1 MIKGFG
7 AIFYKE
13 SKQIKRDK
21 TTLIF
26 IFLIPIM
33 QLLIFGYAINTTVS
47 DIKTVILNLDR
58 SQKSSKL
65 LWAFENSG
73 YFEVIKELQN
83 KEELIKAIVR
93 GDAKVGI
100 IIPEGYGREILGD
113 RSAQVAVLIDG
124 SDSSVASQA
133 QQAASLIGVR
143 LNADV
148 QNIKESSKSIDI
160 RTQMLFNPDSKTANF
175 MVPGLIAVILNI
187 TTVILT
193 SLSIVKEKERGTLE
207 QLLVTPIEPL
217 GLMLGKIAPFNIIA
231 FVQVIVVL
239 LLMRYLFEVPIN
251 GSILLLLFMSL
262 VYIFC
267 MLGLG
272 VLISTKAQNQ
282 MQAVQYAFLT
292 MLPAILLSGFMF
304 PRDEMPD
311 VIFLASY
318 IIPAT
323 YFIDIMRGIVL
334 RGADFWDLLHNFL
347 ALFGLGVL
355 FVVIAAKRFNKS
367 LG

>member
-1 MIKGFG
+1 MIKGFK

-13 SKQIKRDK
+13 SKQISRDRG
-21 TTLIF
+21 TLVF

-47 DIKTVILNLDR
+47 DIKTATLNLDR
-58 SQKSSKL
+58 SQKSSEL
-65 LWAFENSG
+65 VWSFQNSG
-73 YFEVIKELQN
+73 YFKVLKEVGS
-83 KEELIKAIVR
+83 KEELIQDIVK
-93 GDAKVGI
+93 GEIKVGI
-100 IIPEGYGREILGD
+100 VIPEDYAREIMAG
-113 RSAQVAVLIDG
+113 RSGSVLVLIDG

-133 QQAASLIGVR
+133 QQAASLIGLQANV
-143 LNADV
+143 AIQTIGEV
-148 QNIKESSKSIDI
+148 KKSVDI

-193 SLSIVKEKERGTLE
+193 SLSIVKEKEKGTLE
-207 QLLVTPIEPL
+207 QIFVTPVEPL
-217 GLMLGKIAPFNIIA
+217 GLILGKIAPFNIIA

-239 LLMRYLFEVPIN
+239 ILMRFLFGVPIS
-251 GSILLLLFMSL
+251 GSIVLLLAMSL

-272 VLISTKAQNQ
+272 MLISTKAENQ
-282 MQAVQYAFLT
+282 MQAIQYAFLT

-304 PRDEMPD
+304 PREGMPT
-311 VIFLASY
+311 IIYLISY
-318 IIPAT
+318 IVPAT

-334 RGADFWDLLHNFL
+334 RGADFWAVFDNFL
-347 ALFGLGVL
+347 ALLGLGTL
-355 FVVIAAKRFNKS
+355 FIAIAVKRFKKS
-367 LG
+367 L

>member
-1 MIKGFG
+1 MIRGFG

-13 SKQIKRDK
+13 SKQIFRDRG
-21 TTLIF
+21 TLIF

-47 DIKTVILNLDR
+47 DIKTAVVNFDR
-58 SQKSSKL
+58 TQKSSEL
-65 LWAFENSG
+65 LNNFQNSG
-73 YFEVIKELQN
+73 YFKIVKEVHSKDELSN
-83 KEELIKAIVR
+83 LIVK
-93 GDAKVGI
+93 GDIKVGI
-100 IIPEGYGREILGD
+100 LIPEDYSRHLLRGD
-113 RSAQVAVLIDG
+113 EAQVLVVIDG
-124 SDSSVASQA
+124 SDSTVATQA
-133 QQAASLIGVR
+133 QQAASLIGVKMSSE
-143 LNADV
+143 
-148 QNIKESSKSIDI
+148 NITNNQKKLDI
-160 RTQMLFNPDSKTANF
+160 RTQMLFNPDSKTPNF

-207 QLLVTPIEPL
+207 QILVTPIEPL

-231 FVQVIVVL
+231 FLQVVIVL
-239 LLMRYLFEVPIN
+239 LIMRFLFGVVIN
-251 GSILLLLFMSL
+251 GNIVLLLFMSL
-262 VYIFC
+262 AYIFC

-282 MQAVQYAFLT
+282 MQAIQYAFLT

-304 PRDEMPD
+304 PRDGMPLP
-311 VIFLASY
+311 IYLLSF

-334 RGADFWDLLHNFL
+334 RGAGFFDLLNDFL
-347 ALFGLGVL
+347 AILGLGII
-355 FVVIAAKRFNKS
+355 FITIAVKRFKKS
-367 LG
+367 LE

>member
-1 MIKGFG
+1 MIRGFK

-13 SKQIKRDK
+13 SKQISRDRG
-21 TTLIF
+21 TLIF

-47 DIKTVILNLDR
+47 DIKTATLNLDR
-58 SQKSSKL
+58 SQKSSEL
-65 LWAFENSG
+65 LWAFDNSG
-73 YFEVIKELQN
+73 YFKIVKEVSS
-83 KEELIKAIVR
+83 KEELVRDIVK
-93 GDAKVGI
+93 GDIKVGI
-100 IIPEGYGREILGD
+100 VIPENYSREILAK
-113 RSAQVAVLIDG
+113 RSGSVLVMIDG

-133 QQAASLIGVR
+133 QQAASLIG
-143 LNADV
+143 LNLNLST
-148 QNIKESSKSIDI
+148 QNIEVAQKSMDV

-207 QLLVTPIEPL
+207 QIFVTPVEPL
-217 GLMLGKIAPFNIIA
+217 GLILGKIAPFNIIA

-239 LLMRYLFEVPIN
+239 LLMRFLFGVPIS
-251 GSILLLLFMSL
+251 GSIVLLLAMSL

-272 VLISTKAQNQ
+272 MLISTKAENQ
-282 MQAVQYAFLT
+282 MQAIQYAFLT

-304 PRDEMPD
+304 PREGMPFIIYL
-311 VIFLASY
+311 VSY
-318 IIPAT
+318 IVPAT

-334 RGADFWDLLHNFL
+334 RGADFFDVIEDFL
-347 ALFGLGVL
+347 ALLGLGTL
-355 FVVIAAKRFNKS
+355 FITIAVKRFKKS
-367 LG
+367 L

>member
-1 MIKGFG
+1 MIRGFK

-13 SKQIKRDK
+13 SKQISRDRG
-21 TTLIF
+21 TLIF

-47 DIKTVILNLDR
+47 DIKTATLNLDR
-58 SQKSSKL
+58 SQKSSEL
-65 LWAFENSG
+65 LWAFDNSG
-73 YFEVIKELQN
+73 YFKVVKEVKS
-83 KEELIKAIVR
+83 KEELVRDIVK
-93 GDAKVGI
+93 GDIKVGI
-100 IIPEGYGREILGD
+100 VIPENYSREILAG
-113 RSAQVAVLIDG
+113 RSGSLLVMIDG

-133 QQAASLIGVR
+133 QQAASLIG
-143 LNADV
+143 LNLNLNM
-148 QNIKESSKSIDI
+148 QNIATPPKSIDV

-207 QLLVTPIEPL
+207 QIFVTPVEPL
-217 GLMLGKIAPFNIIA
+217 GLILGKIAPFNIIA

-239 LLMRYLFEVPIN
+239 LLMRFLFGVPIS
-251 GSILLLLFMSL
+251 GSIVLLLAMSL

-272 VLISTKAQNQ
+272 MLISTKAENQ
-282 MQAVQYAFLT
+282 MQAIQYAFLT

-304 PRDEMPD
+304 PREGMPFIIYL
-311 VIFLASY
+311 VSY
-318 IIPAT
+318 IVPAT

-334 RGADFWDLLHNFL
+334 RGADFFDVIEDFL
-347 ALFGLGVL
+347 ALLGLGAL
-355 FVVIAAKRFNKS
+355 FITIAVKRFKKS
-367 LG
+367 L